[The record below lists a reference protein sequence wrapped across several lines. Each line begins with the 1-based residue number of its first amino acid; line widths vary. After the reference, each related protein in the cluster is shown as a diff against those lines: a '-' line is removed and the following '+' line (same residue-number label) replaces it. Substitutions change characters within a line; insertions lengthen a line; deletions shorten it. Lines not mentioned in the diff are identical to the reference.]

1 MSPFG
6 VVCPKCGAGMP
17 MGVQFCGSCGA
28 RIPDA
33 APETGPES
41 ADRPENARAE
51 TAAAPPRGAGVRLL
65 LLAWLLGIVAG
76 FFLGRAFAPDVL
88 DRPAAEAEKAAPE
101 SVVAILEKAHAASD
115 ARRYAEARDLYQRA
129 IAIDPGNL
137 AAQVDLGVARLA
149 LGDPDGARAAFGAAL
164 AGAAPHPAAA
174 YNLAR
179 MAEEAG
185 NAAEARKY
193 YALYLKLAPEGP
205 RATEVKS
212 KVARAKGRK

>member
-33 APETGPES
+33 APEASREGEERRDAPAS
-41 ADRPENARAE
+41 
-51 TAAAPPRGAGVRLL
+51 PPRGAGVRLL
-65 LLAWLLGIVAG
+65 VFAWALGILAG
-76 FFLGRAFAPDVL
+76 FFLGRAFAPEALKPSAPGTGAPAPENTAAIL
-88 DRPAAEAEKAAPE
+88 DR
-101 SVVAILEKAHAASD
+101 AHAASD
-115 ARRYAEARDLYQRA
+115 TRRYSEARDLYERA
-129 IAIDPGNL
+129 IALDPGNL
-137 AAQVDLGVARLA
+137 AAQVDLGVARIA

-164 AGAAPHPAAA
+164 AGASPHPAAA

-205 RATEVKS
+205 RAREVRS
-212 KVARAKGRK
+212 KVARAGGAK